1 MSRAFENDP
10 RLKHMDPGK
19 LSALQ
24 SLAKEL
30 EAAPGDQ
37 KMAAFLSGLGG
48 KEIALFGTAG
58 FGKEDAYFEA
68 ILGRVKEHL
77 PSDCRYLGGFMCPG
91 KMGMGIR
98 RRYEAMLEANPEDS
112 RAKMLLENF
121 DAVLDRPNDQDLEA
135 LTTWARSL

>member
-37 KMAAFLSGLGG
+37 KMAAFLSASQKAAREHVSFSAEEQELLIQMEGMSGEERKKAEAVRKL
-48 KEIALFGTAG
+48 AG
-58 FGKEDAYFEA
+58 RMQKT
-68 ILGRVKEHL
+68 R
-77 PSDCRYLGGFMCPG
+77 PG
-91 KMGMGIR
+91 
-98 RRYEAMLEANPEDS
+98 A
-112 RAKMLLENF
+112 
-121 DAVLDRPNDQDLEA
+121 
-135 LTTWARSL
+135 

>member
-37 KMAAFLSGLGG
+37 KMAAFLSGAADPDPDGRHVRR
-48 KEIALFGTAG
+48 GTEKSRSRPKAG
-58 FGKEDAYFEA
+58 RTDAEKQTRCITKRGCRRNRLYNPVPQHPLISI
-68 ILGRVKEHL
+68 IL
-77 PSDCRYLGGFMCPG
+77 
-91 KMGMGIR
+91 
-98 RRYEAMLEANPEDS
+98 
-112 RAKMLLENF
+112 
-121 DAVLDRPNDQDLEA
+121 
-135 LTTWARSL
+135 

>member
-37 KMAAFLSGLGG
+37 KMAAFLSASQKARQGTR
-48 KEIALFGTAG
+48 ILF
-58 FGKEDAYFEA
+58 
-68 ILGRVKEHL
+68 
-77 PSDCRYLGGFMCPG
+77 
-91 KMGMGIR
+91 R
-98 RRYEAMLEANPEDS
+98 RRTGAADPDPDGRHVWRGTEKSRSRSEAGRTDA
-112 RAKMLLENF
+112 ENQ
-121 DAVLDRPNDQDLEA
+121 AGA
-135 LTTWARSL
+135 

>member
-37 KMAAFLSGLGG
+37 KMAAFLSASQKAAREHVSFSAKEQELLIQILKACPARNG
-48 KEIALFGTAG
+48 K
-58 FGKEDAYFEA
+58 KQ
-68 ILGRVKEHL
+68 K
-77 PSDCRYLGGFMCPG
+77 PSESWQDGCRKTDPVHNKKGVPQ
-91 KMGMGIR
+91 KQ
-98 RRYEAMLEANPEDS
+98 
-112 RAKMLLENF
+112 
-121 DAVLDRPNDQDLEA
+121 AV
-135 LTTWARSL
+135 

>member
-37 KMAAFLSGLGG
+37 KMAAFLSAGQKAAREHVSFSA
-48 KEIALFGTAG
+48 KEQELLIQILMEGMSGEERKKAEAVRKLAG
-58 FGKEDAYFEA
+58 RMQKN
-68 ILGRVKEHL
+68 R
-77 PSDCRYLGGFMCPG
+77 PG
-91 KMGMGIR
+91 
-98 RRYEAMLEANPEDS
+98 A
-112 RAKMLLENF
+112 
-121 DAVLDRPNDQDLEA
+121 
-135 LTTWARSL
+135 

>member
-37 KMAAFLSGLGG
+37 KMAAFLSASQ
-48 KEIALFGTAG
+48 KAA
-58 FGKEDAYFEA
+58 
-68 ILGRVKEHL
+68 REHV
-77 PSDCRYLGGFMCPG
+77 SFSA
-91 KMGMGIR
+91 
-98 RRYEAMLEANPEDS
+98 EEQE
-112 RAKMLLENF
+112 LLIQSI
-121 DAVLDRPNDQDLEA
+121 DQDTRIMIAGEVEDLEGM
-135 LTTWARSL
+135 

>member
-37 KMAAFLSGLGG
+37 KW
-48 KEIALFGTAG
+48 
-58 FGKEDAYFEA
+58 
-68 ILGRVKEHL
+68 R
-77 PSDCRYLGGFMCPG
+77 PSCLQARKPPG
-91 KMGMGIR
+91 NTYPFPQK
-98 RRYEAMLEANPEDS
+98 N
-112 RAKMLLENF
+112 
-121 DAVLDRPNDQDLEA
+121 
-135 LTTWARSL
+135 RSC